1 MPPVRSLLLLTLLAA
16 CELKPP
22 PPKAQPA
29 PGSGSAA
36 AVEAKAPVVAPVP
49 TPPPPAPPPTTP
61 PMVVVNAGS
70 GSGSGSGPAISEAC
84 QTVGVH
90 ITDILIANGDQTQR
104 AFMEQER
111 ARTVR
116 QSELSCQRGA
126 WNDAKIKCFAAA
138 AKFEDL
144 DACNKL
150 P

>member
-1 MPPVRSLLLLTLLAA
+1 MPPVRSLLVLTLLAA

-36 AVEAKAPVVAPVP
+36 AVEAKAPMPVPAPAP
-49 TPPPPAPPPTTP
+49 TPPPTPPPAATP
-61 PMVVVNAGS
+61 PAEVNA

-84 QTVGVH
+84 VAVAVH

-116 QSELSCQRGA
+116 QSELSCQRNH
-126 WNDAKIKCFAAA
+126 WNDDKIKCFTAAS
-138 AKFEDL
+138 KFAEL
-144 DACNKL
+144 DACNKM

>member
-1 MPPVRSLLLLTLLAA
+1 MPPVRSLLVLTLLAA

-36 AVEAKAPVVAPVP
+36 AASAAAPVPVP
-49 TPPPPAPPPTTP
+49 TPAPPPP
-61 PMVVVNAGS
+61 PPPVVNADS
-70 GSGSGSGPAISEAC
+70 GSGSGSAPAISEAC
-84 QTVGVH
+84 VAVAVH

-116 QSELSCQRGA
+116 QSELSCQRNH
-126 WNDAKIKCFAAA
+126 WNDGKIKCFTAAS
-138 AKFEDL
+138 KFAEL